1 LAGWSKTVFSGDET
15 MYVPDDASSI
25 DPEVRRENSLKEI
38 VTIVMNSPI
47 GDGAPVKLDG
57 RMSMMSLKDK
67 NLDVQTGIAVRMANQ
82 ALGGDVKSA
91 NWLVRMRGMEP
102 VKEQKIMVDLPVF
115 YSNPDELPEDVKQ
128 ALAAEMATVIE
139 DAKEDDASVEVEYE
153 VLDSKEED

>member
-1 LAGWSKTVFSGDET
+1 
-15 MYVPDDASSI
+15 MYVPDDASSL
-25 DPEVRRENSLKEI
+25 DPEIRRENSLKEI

-47 GDGAPVKLDG
+47 GDGVPVKLDG
-57 RMSMMSLKDK
+57 RMSMMSLRDK

-82 ALGGDVKSA
+82 ALNGDVKSA
-91 NWLVRMRGMEP
+91 DWLVKMGGMEP

>member
-1 LAGWSKTVFSGDET
+1 

-25 DPEVRRENSLKEI
+25 DPEIRRENSLKEI

-47 GDGAPVKLDG
+47 GDGVPIKLDG
-57 RMSMMSLKDK
+57 RMSMKSLKDK

-91 NWLVRMRGMEP
+91 DWLVKMGGMEP
-102 VKEQKIMVDLPVF
+102 VKEQKITVDLPTF
-115 YSNPDELPEDVKQ
+115 YSNPDELPEDIRK

-139 DAKEDDASVEVEYE
+139 DTKEDDAAVEVEYE
-153 VLDSKEED
+153 VLPASEED

>member
-1 LAGWSKTVFSGDET
+1 

-91 NWLVRMRGMEP
+91 DWLVKMGGMEP
-102 VKEQKIMVDLPVF
+102 VKEQKITVDLPTF
-115 YSNPDELPEDVKQ
+115 YSGTDDLPADIKQ
-128 ALAAEMATVIE
+128 ALASEVATVIE
-139 DAKEDDASVEVEYE
+139 DTKDDDTAVEVEFE
-153 VLDSKEED
+153 VLPPSEEQ